1 MKSDQ
6 GGLII
11 MRSMHARVLI
21 LFAALVALAS
31 ATFAQGPVQKRV
43 NYTINVTHALK
54 MGDYMLPAGKYVL
67 YQVNQNDTNLFGL
80 YQKDLAREPVAMIRT
95 VRIEY
100 HTDRQPDDT
109 RLILDMDESGA
120 VANPVLRGWNIPGMD
135 GWEIIS
141 VVSKDD
147 SVLTRVK

>member
-100 HTDRQPDDT
+100 H
-109 RLILDMDESGA
+109 
-120 VANPVLRGWNIPGMD
+120 
-135 GWEIIS
+135 
-141 VVSKDD
+141 
-147 SVLTRVK
+147 